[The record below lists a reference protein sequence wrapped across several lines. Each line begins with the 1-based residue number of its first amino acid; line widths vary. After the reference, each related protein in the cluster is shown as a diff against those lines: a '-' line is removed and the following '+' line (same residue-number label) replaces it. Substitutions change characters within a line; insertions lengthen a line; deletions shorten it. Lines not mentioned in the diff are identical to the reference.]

1 MKLSPDVYL
10 VGGGNLGFN
19 ISDPGDCHV
28 YVIDGGDELA
38 VIDSGVGAGVEQI
51 LDNIRA
57 DGLDVDRIGH
67 LIVTHYHADHA
78 GGLGGLR
85 RLTGARTY
93 ASVGCAPAIAN
104 GDEEAIA
111 LAHAK
116 RGGFYPPDYK
126 FDACPIDHAYDE
138 DDEIRV
144 GDLRL
149 IAINTPGH
157 CAGHSSLLLQGR
169 DRTYLFSGDS
179 LFWGGT
185 VILQNIPDC
194 SLQDTVASVEK
205 LASLEFD
212 ALLPGHLTI
221 SLKDGK
227 RHAAAAAATVR
238 SLGIPKQ
245 AVQI

>member
-1 MKLSPDVYL
+1 MKLSSDVYL

-19 ISDPGDCHV
+19 ISDPGDCHI
-28 YVIDGGDELA
+28 YVVDGGDELA
-38 VIDSGVGAGVEQI
+38 IIDSGVGAGVEQV

-57 DGLDVDRIGH
+57 DGLKVDRIAH

-78 GGLGGLR
+78 GGLARLR
-85 RLTGARTY
+85 HLTGARTY
-93 ASVGCAPAIAN
+93 ASRGCAPAIVH
-104 GDEEAIA
+104 GDEEAIS

-116 RGGFYPPDYK
+116 RGGFYPMDYR
-126 FDACPIDHAYDE
+126 FEACPIDVAYDE
-138 DDEIRV
+138 DEEIRV

-149 IAINTPGH
+149 IPINTPGH
-157 CAGHSSLLLQGR
+157 CAGHSALLLEGR
-169 DRTYLFSGDS
+169 AQSYLFSGDS

-194 SLQDTVASVEK
+194 SLQDTVATVEK
-205 LASLEFD
+205 LATYEFD

-221 SLKDGK
+221 SMRDGK

>member
-1 MKLSPDVYL
+1 MKLSSDVYL

-19 ISDPGDCHV
+19 ISDAGDCHI
-28 YVIDGGDELA
+28 YVVDGGDELA
-38 VIDSGVGAGVEQI
+38 IIDSGVGAGIEQV
-51 LDNIRA
+51 LENVKA
-57 DGLDVDRIGH
+57 EGLDVDKIAH
-67 LIVTHYHADHA
+67 LVVTHYHADHA
-78 GGLGGLR
+78 GGLGKLR
-85 RLTGARTY
+85 RLTGGRTY
-93 ASVGCAPAIAN
+93 ASKGCAPAIAS

-116 RGGFYPPDYK
+116 RGGFYPEDYK
-126 FDACPIDHAYDE
+126 FEACPIDIAFGEDE
-138 DDEIRV
+138 EIRV
-144 GDLRL
+144 GGLRL
-149 IAINTPGH
+149 VPIDTPGH
-157 CAGHSSLLLQGR
+157 CAGHASLLLQGR

-194 SLQDTVASVEK
+194 SLQDTVATVEK
-205 LASLEFD
+205 LATYEFD

-221 SLKDGK
+221 SMRDGK

>member
-1 MKLSPDVYL
+1 LKLSSDVHL

-19 ISDPGDCHV
+19 ISDPGDCHI
-28 YVIDGGDELA
+28 YVVDGGDELA
-38 VIDSGVGAGVEQI
+38 IIDSGVGAGVEQV

-57 DGLDVDRIGH
+57 DGLKVDRIGH
-67 LIVTHYHADHA
+67 LVVTHYHADHA
-78 GGLGGLR
+78 GGLARLR
-85 RLTGARTY
+85 RLTGAKTY
-93 ASVGCAPAIAN
+93 ASKGCASAIAE
-104 GDEEAIA
+104 GDEEAIS
-111 LAHAK
+111 L
-116 RGGFYPPDYK
+116 
-126 FDACPIDHAYDE
+126 CPIDVAFDE
-138 DDEIRV
+138 DEEIRV

-149 IAINTPGH
+149 IPISTPGH
-157 CAGHSSLLLQGR
+157 CAGHSSFLVQGR

-185 VILQNIPDC
+185 VLLQNIPDC

-205 LASLEFD
+205 LASHDFD

-221 SLKDGK
+221 SMRDGK
-227 RHAAAAAATVR
+227 RHAVAAAATVR

>member
-1 MKLSPDVYL
+1 MKLSSDVYL

-28 YVIDGGDELA
+28 YVVDGGDELA

-51 LDNIRA
+51 LANVRA
-57 DGLDVDRIGH
+57 DGLDTDRIRH
-67 LIVTHYHADHA
+67 LVVTHYHADHA
-78 GGLGGLR
+78 GGLGRLR
-85 RLTGARTY
+85 RLTNAKTY
-93 ASVGCAPAIAN
+93 ASVGCAPAIVN

-116 RGGFYPPDYK
+116 RGGFYPADYR
-126 FDACPIDHAYDE
+126 FEACPIDVAFRE

-144 GDLRL
+144 GSLRL
-149 IAINTPGH
+149 VAIDTPGH
-157 CAGHSSLLLQGR
+157 CNGHASLLLQGR

-194 SLQDTVASVEK
+194 SLQDTVATVEK
-205 LASLEFD
+205 LASVDFE

-221 SLKDGK
+221 SLNDGK
-227 RHAAAAAATVR
+227 RHAVAAAATTR